1 MNAAGRPPERTTEIR
16 PMQYMFL
23 CCIDENHWESL
34 GQEERDGV
42 MTDYGAWIQRL
53 EESGQHVVSARLQPV
68 ANAATLRRNG
78 GKSSVV
84 DGPFA
89 ETKEQIGGFHLI
101 EAGNREEALAIAE
114 GIPTL
119 RVGGTI
125 EVRALRPGPQ

>member
-1 MNAAGRPPERTTEIR
+1 
-16 PMQYMFL
+16 MQYMLL

-34 GQEERDGV
+34 GQEERDRV
-42 MTDYGAWIQRL
+42 MGDYGAWIQRL
-53 EESGQHVVSARLQPV
+53 DKSGRHVVSARLESV

-78 GKSSVV
+78 GNPSVV

-89 ETKEQIGGFHLI
+89 ETKEQIGGFHVI
-101 EAGNREEALAIAE
+101 AADSREEALEIAG

-125 EVRALRPGPQ
+125 ELRALRPEAR

>member
-1 MNAAGRPPERTTEIR
+1 
-16 PMQYMFL
+16 MQYMLL
-23 CCIDENHWESL
+23 CCIDENHWENL

-42 MTDYGAWIQRL
+42 MGDYGAWIQRL
-53 EESGQHVVSARLQPV
+53 EESGRHVMSARLEAV

-78 GKSSVV
+78 GKHSVV

-89 ETKEQIGGFHLI
+89 ETKEQIGGFHVI
-101 EAGNREEALAIAE
+101 EADNREAALEIAE

-125 EVRALRPGPQ
+125 EVRALRPGPE

>member
-1 MNAAGRPPERTTEIR
+1 
-16 PMQYMFL
+16 MQYMLL

-42 MTDYGAWIQRL
+42 VDDYGAWIRRL
-53 EESGQHVVSARLQPV
+53 EESGRHVVSARLETV
-68 ANAATLRRNG
+68 ASAATLRRNG
-78 GKSSVV
+78 GKSSVI

-101 EAGNREEALAIAE
+101 EAGSREEALEIAG

-125 EVRALRPGPQ
+125 EVRALRPEAR